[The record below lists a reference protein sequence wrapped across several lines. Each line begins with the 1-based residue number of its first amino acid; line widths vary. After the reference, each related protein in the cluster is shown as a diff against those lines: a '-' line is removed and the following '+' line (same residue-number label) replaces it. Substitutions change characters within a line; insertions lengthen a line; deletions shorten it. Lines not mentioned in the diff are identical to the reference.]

1 MSKARIR
8 DVAEKA
14 KVSPRTVTRVLRG
27 GEKVAAKTRKCI
39 EEALKELDYS
49 PNIIARALKTKRTN
63 LIGIVMEDVGTEI
76 LSKKL
81 VAFERTAS
89 RNDYRILLGITEGE
103 FRKEQVYI
111 NDFIKICDGIL
122 LFVDWPFGMNRDSL
136 DMLRDQDKPYVIVD
150 GDPKEKYSVS
160 IDRQIGV
167 FEGVEQSHKK
177 YRHFTFLGSKI
188 GAEKSDRLFAFK
200 KAVKK
205 VNNGDEPKI
214 ILIEPEKYY
223 YNGYAAGDEIAGQK
237 KTLVC
242 CSNDHLGMGLLK
254 RLLELGV
261 RVPEEIGLFGF
272 DDDSYTPF
280 TYKALSTISQ
290 PVEDLARETFEML
303 FAQLDGKDARK
314 VKPLPTKFIKRDT
327 T

>member
-188 GAEKSDRLFAFK
+188 G
-200 KAVKK
+200 
-205 VNNGDEPKI
+205 PKI

-237 KTLVC
+237 NTLVC